1 MYMYRSR
8 MAHNKFKGKNYE
20 LTSVLLDVSF
30 CLLGILLSQL
40 DALEFF
46 TGPVTEQ
53 TVFPTINDAVLRCQS
68 SYWEATQTVESSV

>member
-1 MYMYRSR
+1 
-8 MAHNKFKGKNYE
+8 MAHNKFKAVNYE
-20 LTSVLLDVSF
+20 LTSVVLDVS

-46 TGPVTEQ
+46 TGLVTEQ
-53 TVFPTINDAVLRCQS
+53 TVFPTINDAVLRCQK